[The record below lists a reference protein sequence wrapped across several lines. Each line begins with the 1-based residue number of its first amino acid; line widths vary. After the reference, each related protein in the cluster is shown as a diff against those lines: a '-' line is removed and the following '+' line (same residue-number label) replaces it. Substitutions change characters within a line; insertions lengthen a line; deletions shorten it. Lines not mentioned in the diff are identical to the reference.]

1 MGRVLKI
8 VGIEKLPEGNTTQT
22 YENEDY
28 IITASYSEKA
38 EIPENAEFIFSVIS
52 AETDFDRYAECYYG
66 RSVYDAPEIDGKI
79 FFMSDKKVGVGEYVN
94 VLIDEPLDYDLIGT
108 RV

>member
-1 MGRVLKI
+1 MEQQMI
-8 VGIEKLPEGNTTQT
+8 ISDEFNEKCCGKTLEVVCEG
-22 YENEDY
+22 
-28 IITASYSEKA
+28 
-38 EIPENAEFIFSVIS
+38 
-52 AETDFDRYAECYYG
+52 FDRYAECYYG